1 MDDFMNLICPNSP
14 SVWDGSRLSKCFGN
28 IYPLEFVPT
37 VLGFGANAVTIVMIA
52 VLGINQRTGKRSRR
66 INFLEKF
73 FFLFLPAIGA
83 CISFLDIALLLKKA
97 HHGFFIAHHEWF
109 FRCSQFASWTL
120 IILFSKCFNG
130 CYIFCNR
137 ILCFWWI
144 VKLLLG
150 ILHLLTAYPSFQV
163 LLCVKEICTV
173 SLDIIFG
180 ISINIIRIK
189 QASYKRSSLEDSL
202 LSAETDVEEG
212 CLNESGDI
220 QSYFD
225 LMTFRSITSVMNHGV
240 TKQLDFED
248 LLQLPTDMDP
258 CSCHDTLLSCWQSKQ
273 SSCPDPSLFRAICCA
288 YGWPY
293 IRLGLLK
300 VLNDC
305 VGFAAPLL
313 LNKLIRFLQQ
323 GFAEFDGFL
332 FIDCVLWKMIYSII
346 DAITFNGGPQSCP
359 ILNSIPQFAH
369 SHSLPHK
376 VEARFPK
383 PHTTKSVQKKSAHLS
398 GITHTVPT
406 SLHKSPQR
414 LKEKGQCRKR
424 WSALSSPSLHNTHQ
438 FGDKYIKGLFLWT
451 RSEVLTFPSTTNHTK
466 TLTLGGDL
474 AFHTFEKGKK
484 VAALPLLPLGLP
496 PRGRPKY
503 IIGQSPTT
511 HPQPL
516 ARLLTREGLSPNPTR
531 EHLDLLIFMPEIR
544 QNKSSKSNKLNHLLK
559 TSITKVNKNGDNGSP
574 CLIPLVAENL
584 PLGRPLIM
592 TEKLTECK
600 QPLIH
605 LLHLPPKPF
614 LSKTSSTILHST
626 RTFDTTLY
634 KLVTKLI
641 GLKSLSLA
649 ESFFLGIRQIK
660 VSLVIALIIPEKNK
674 VNPSAPGDL
683 SFPQSKTALRTS
695 NSSKGLSTQAA
706 LTELIGHQFRPSTP
720 HHFRWSKSCYHC
732 NLYASRVQST
742 YIYVLTSPPSNL
754 SFDDLSVFFVVDEKR
769 YSIKEL
775 KIEIQNLVN
784 LIKEYKTIFHLMT
797 FLPSDILSNG
807 RALLDFDIQLSSS
820 SWHFCSESW
829 DGYVL
834 AISLGLISIFKSFLD
849 TQYSFH
855 LSRLKLKLRS
865 SIITVI
871 YQKCLYINLAERSK
885 FTEGEIQT
893 FMAIDSDRTVNL
905 CNSFHDMWSLPLQ
918 IGVALFLL
926 YTQVKFAFVAG
937 IAITISLIPVNKW
950 ISTLIASATVKM
962 MKQKDERIRRTGE
975 LLTYIRTL
983 KMHGWELL
991 FSSWLMETRSLEV
1004 MHLTTRK
1011 YLDAWCVFFWATTP
1025 TLFSLFTFG
1034 LFTLMGHQLDAATV
1048 FTCLALFNTLISP
1061 LNSFPWV
1068 INGLIDA
1075 IISIKR
1081 LSRFLSCSQPKS
1093 KLETTAGSSS
1103 PYFSNDKSEI
1113 FHEDKAVVFDD
1124 SCCAWSSSDEK
1135 DLDLVLKHV
1144 TLGIP
1149 KGSFVAVIGE
1159 VGSGKSSLLN
1169 SILGEMR
1176 LVHGSVYSCGS
1187 IAYVPQ
1193 VPWILSGTIRDN
1205 ILFGKHY
1212 DPKRYSDT
1220 LEASALDLDISLM
1233 VGGDMAYIGEKGI
1246 NLSGG
1251 QRARIAL
1258 ARAMYNGSDMF
1269 ILDDVLSAVDAQ
1281 VARGILYNAILGPL
1295 MKQQT
1300 RVLCTHNVQAI
1311 SSADTIVVMDKG
1323 HVKWVGR
1330 SADCPVSSY
1339 STFSPL
1345 NEIDICLN
1353 NESQECSAVKDIHVE
1368 SQQNLVLE
1376 KDTVPAS
1383 DRTQEIIEV
1392 EARKEG
1398 RVELTIYKNYA
1409 TFSGWFI
1416 SVVICLSAILMQA
1429 SRNGN
1434 DLWLSNWVDATRSSR
1449 KEYSTSFYLVILC
1462 IFCIVNSIL
1471 TLVRAFSFA
1480 FGGLRAAVKVHD
1492 TLLKRLINAPVQF
1505 FDQTPGGRI
1514 LNRFSSDLYT
1524 IDDSLPFILNI
1535 LLANFVGL
1543 LGIAIVLSY
1552 VQVFFLLL
1560 LLPFWY
1566 IYSKL
1571 QFFYRSTSRELRRLD
1586 SVSRSPIYTSF
1597 TETLDGS
1604 STIRAFKSEDLFF
1617 ARFTDH
1623 VKLYQQTSY
1632 TELTA
1637 SLWLSLR
1644 LQLLAAFII
1653 SFVAVLAV
1661 IGSHGSLPINFSTPG
1676 LVGLALSYAAPV
1688 VSLLG
1693 SFLTSFTE
1701 TEKEMVSVERALE
1714 YMDVPQEELHG
1725 SQSLHPSWP
1734 HQGQIEFQNVTLRYK
1749 PSLPAA
1755 LRDINFTIEGG
1766 MQVGFIGRTGAGKS
1780 SVLNALFRLT
1790 PICKG
1795 CILVDSINIAS
1806 APIRD
1811 LRGHFSVVP
1820 QTPFLFE
1827 GSLRDNLDPF
1837 LLSDDLKIWK
1847 ALERCHVKE
1856 EVEAAGG
1863 LDIHLKESG
1872 MSFSVGQRQLL
1883 CLARALLKSSKVLC
1897 LDECTA
1903 NVDTQTASII
1913 QKTIS
1918 SECRGMT
1925 VITIAHR
1932 ISTVL
1937 NMDSVL
1943 VLDHGI
1949 LVEQGNPQALL
1960 ENESSRFSSFAK
1972 ASTM

>member
-1 MDDFMNLICPNSP
+1 MDKIIYKRKSTHRWSELIGPFEGPSCGSTGPLVPHSNDLVEKRRRKSSWKIASGGPRVEVVGKGRGLDGGSNATGSAAIGARRRCQQSLEGGCPFSRRERELLGFIDATSKYLRKIAHTAALCLEETGHFFSAKETKQQKMDDFMNLICPNSP
-14 SVWDGSRLSKCFGN
+14 SVWDGNRLSNDYCYDCCTWNKSKDW
-28 IYPLEFVPT
+28 
-37 VLGFGANAVTIVMIA
+37 
-52 VLGINQRTGKRSRR
+52 QK
-66 INFLEKF
+66 KF
-73 FFLFLPAIGA
+73 
-83 CISFLDIALLLKKA
+83 
-97 HHGFFIAHHEWF
+97 
-109 FRCSQFASWTL
+109 
-120 IILFSKCFNG
+120 
-130 CYIFCNR
+130 
-137 ILCFWWI
+137 
-144 VKLLLG
+144 
-150 ILHLLTAYPSFQV
+150 
-163 LLCVKEICTV
+163 
-173 SLDIIFG
+173 
-180 ISINIIRIK
+180 
-189 QASYKRSSLEDSL
+189 EDSL
-202 LSAETDVEEG
+202 LSADTDVEEG
-212 CLNESGDI
+212 CLNESGDT

-258 CSCHDTLLSCWQSKQ
+258 CSCHDTLLSCWQSQQ

-323 GFAEFDGFL
+323 G
-332 FIDCVLWKMIYSII
+332 
-346 DAITFNGGPQSCP
+346 T
-359 ILNSIPQFAH
+359 
-369 SHSLPHK
+369 
-376 VEARFPK
+376 
-383 PHTTKSVQKKSAHLS
+383 
-398 GITHTVPT
+398 
-406 SLHKSPQR
+406 
-414 LKEKGQCRKR
+414 
-424 WSALSSPSLHNTHQ
+424 
-438 FGDKYIKGLFLWT
+438 
-451 RSEVLTFPSTTNHTK
+451 
-466 TLTLGGDL
+466 
-474 AFHTFEKGKK
+474 
-484 VAALPLLPLGLP
+484 
-496 PRGRPKY
+496 
-503 IIGQSPTT
+503 
-511 HPQPL
+511 
-516 ARLLTREGLSPNPTR
+516 
-531 EHLDLLIFMPEIR
+531 
-544 QNKSSKSNKLNHLLK
+544 
-559 TSITKVNKNGDNGSP
+559 
-574 CLIPLVAENL
+574 
-584 PLGRPLIM
+584 
-592 TEKLTECK
+592 
-600 QPLIH
+600 
-605 LLHLPPKPF
+605 
-614 LSKTSSTILHST
+614 
-626 RTFDTTLY
+626 
-634 KLVTKLI
+634 
-641 GLKSLSLA
+641 
-649 ESFFLGIRQIK
+649 
-660 VSLVIALIIPEKNK
+660 
-674 VNPSAPGDL
+674 
-683 SFPQSKTALRTS
+683 
-695 NSSKGLSTQAA
+695 
-706 LTELIGHQFRPSTP
+706 
-720 HHFRWSKSCYHC
+720 
-732 NLYASRVQST
+732 
-742 YIYVLTSPPSNL
+742 
-754 SFDDLSVFFVVDEKR
+754 
-769 YSIKEL
+769 
-775 KIEIQNLVN
+775 
-784 LIKEYKTIFHLMT
+784 
-797 FLPSDILSNG
+797 
-807 RALLDFDIQLSSS
+807 
-820 SWHFCSESW
+820 ESW

-893 FMAIDSDRTVNL
+893 FMAIDSDRTLTLTNWGGFVP
-905 CNSFHDMWSLPLQ
+905 SVYTSQ
-918 IGVALFLL
+918 ICICCW
-926 YTQVKFAFVAG
+926 

-950 ISTLIASATVKM
+950 ISTLIASATMKM
-962 MKQKDERIRRTGE
+962 MKQKDESVLDVLGGRKRSQREYEEENSSSTNLSHFAWEVASTALTYSASAVDSATVFCLIDAHENIPDPSVNAYPEVRLLSSSLPAQSLSQYPIKTLDSRNLSCNRRRSSDPAQINSDSLFTDSRPAQAIEPVSEAINCAPRQDKKDRRTVDIYPHFE
-975 LLTYIRTL
+975 DA
-983 KMHGWELL
+983 W
-991 FSSWLMETRSLEV
+991 
-1004 MHLTTRK
+1004 TRK

-1034 LFTLMGHQLDAATV
+1034 LFALMGHQLDAAT
-1048 FTCLALFNTLISP
+1048 
-1061 LNSFPWV
+1061 
-1068 INGLIDA
+1068 A

-1081 LSRFLSCSQPKS
+1081 LSRFLSCSQHKS

-1113 FHEDKAVVFDD
+1113 FHEDKAVVFND

-1281 VARGILYNAILGPL
+1281 VARCILYNAILGPL

-1330 SADCPVSSY
+1330 SADWPVSSY

-1353 NESQECSAVKDIHVE
+1353 NESQECSAVEDIHVE

-1449 KEYSTSFYLVILC
+1449 KEYSTSFYLIILC

-1514 LNRFSSDLYT
+1514 LNR
-1524 IDDSLPFILNI
+1524 
-1535 LLANFVGL
+1535 
-1543 LGIAIVLSY
+1543 
-1552 VQVFFLLL
+1552 
-1560 LLPFWY
+1560 
-1566 IYSKL
+1566 
-1571 QFFYRSTSRELRRLD
+1571 STSRELRRLD

-1617 ARFTDH
+1617 ARFTDQ

-1653 SFVAVLAV
+1653 SFVAVMAV

-1714 YMDVPQEELHG
+1714 YMDIPQEELHG

-1734 HQGQIEFQNVTLRYK
+1734 YQGQIEFQNVTLRYK

-1755 LRDINFTIEGG
+1755 LRDISFTIEGG

-1837 LLSDDLKIWK
+1837 QLSDDLKIWK

>member
-28 IYPLEFVPT
+28 I

-52 VLGINQRTGKRSRR
+52 LLGINQRTGKRSRR
-66 INFLEKF
+66 MNFLEKF
-73 FFLFLPAIGA
+73 FFVILPAIGA
-83 CISFLDIALLLKKA
+83 CISFVDIALLLKKA
-97 HHGFFIAHHEWF
+97 HHGVFIAHHEWF
-109 FRCSQFASWTL
+109 FRFSQFASWTL

-202 LSAETDVEEG
+202 LSANTDVEEG
-212 CLNESGDI
+212 CLNESGDT

-225 LMTFRSITSVMNHGV
+225 LMTFGSITSVMNHGV

-258 CSCHDTLLSCWQSKQ
+258 CSCHDTLLSCWQSQQ

-323 GFAEFDGFL
+323 GL
-332 FIDCVLWKMIYSII
+332 
-346 DAITFNGGPQSCP
+346 
-359 ILNSIPQFAH
+359 
-369 SHSLPHK
+369 
-376 VEARFPK
+376 
-383 PHTTKSVQKKSAHLS
+383 
-398 GITHTVPT
+398 
-406 SLHKSPQR
+406 
-414 LKEKGQCRKR
+414 
-424 WSALSSPSLHNTHQ
+424 
-438 FGDKYIKGLFLWT
+438 
-451 RSEVLTFPSTTNHTK
+451 
-466 TLTLGGDL
+466 
-474 AFHTFEKGKK
+474 
-484 VAALPLLPLGLP
+484 
-496 PRGRPKY
+496 
-503 IIGQSPTT
+503 
-511 HPQPL
+511 
-516 ARLLTREGLSPNPTR
+516 
-531 EHLDLLIFMPEIR
+531 
-544 QNKSSKSNKLNHLLK
+544 
-559 TSITKVNKNGDNGSP
+559 
-574 CLIPLVAENL
+574 
-584 PLGRPLIM
+584 
-592 TEKLTECK
+592 
-600 QPLIH
+600 
-605 LLHLPPKPF
+605 
-614 LSKTSSTILHST
+614 
-626 RTFDTTLY
+626 
-634 KLVTKLI
+634 
-641 GLKSLSLA
+641 
-649 ESFFLGIRQIK
+649 
-660 VSLVIALIIPEKNK
+660 
-674 VNPSAPGDL
+674 
-683 SFPQSKTALRTS
+683 
-695 NSSKGLSTQAA
+695 
-706 LTELIGHQFRPSTP
+706 
-720 HHFRWSKSCYHC
+720 
-732 NLYASRVQST
+732 
-742 YIYVLTSPPSNL
+742 
-754 SFDDLSVFFVVDEKR
+754 
-769 YSIKEL
+769 
-775 KIEIQNLVN
+775 
-784 LIKEYKTIFHLMT
+784 
-797 FLPSDILSNG
+797 
-807 RALLDFDIQLSSS
+807 
-820 SWHFCSESW
+820 ESW

-834 AISLGLISIFKSFLD
+834 AISLGLVSIFKSFLD

-905 CNSFHDMWSLPLQ
+905 CNSFHDMWSLPFQ

-1075 IISIKR
+1075 VISIKR
-1081 LSRFLSCSQPKS
+1081 LSRFLSCSQHKS

-1103 PYFSNDKSEI
+1103 PYFSTDKSEI

-1193 VPWILSGTIRDN
+1193 VPWIQSGTIRDN

-1281 VARGILYNAILGPL
+1281 VARCILYNAILGPL

-1330 SADCPVSSY
+1330 SADWPVSSY

-1353 NESQECSAVKDIHVE
+1353 NESQECSAVEDIHVE

-1376 KDTVPAS
+1376 KDTVAAS

-1480 FGGLRAAVKVHD
+1480 FGGLQAAVKVHD

-1552 VQVFFLLL
+1552 VQVLFLLL

-1617 ARFTDH
+1617 ARFTEQ
-1623 VKLYQQTSY
+1623 VKMYQQTSY

-1653 SFVAVLAV
+1653 SFVAVMAV

-1725 SQSLHPSWP
+1725 SQPLHPSWP
-1734 HQGQIEFQNVTLRYK
+1734 YQGQIEFQNVTLRYK

-1755 LRDINFTIEGG
+1755 LRDISFTIEGG

-1837 LLSDDLKIWK
+1837 LLSDDFKIWK
-1847 ALERCHVKE
+1847 ALERCRVKE